1 MNPSEVLG
9 EAAGEAARVA
19 TPLDLTLA
27 TALDLREAWEREI
40 TAVPAARAEAVLVPP
55 RLLSAWAHG
64 APSLAAAGA
73 SLAAADVLV
82 VMVGLISHGA
92 LLLVLAAFPLSLVL
106 RTGAAVSRRWESFLG
121 LIVFES
127 R

>member
-9 EAAGEAARVA
+9 EAAGEAAQV
-19 TPLDLTLA
+19 TTSLDLTLA

-40 TAVPAARAEAVLVPP
+40 AAVPAARAEAVLVPPTPP

-82 VMVGLISHGA
+82 MVGLISLVA
-92 LLLVLAAFPLSLVL
+92 LLLVSVPSLS
-106 RTGAAVSRRWESFLG
+106 RQR
-121 LIVFES
+121 
-127 R
+127 

>member
-40 TAVPAARAEAVLVPP
+40 TAVPAARAEAVLVPN

-92 LLLVLAAFPLSLVL
+92 LLLVLAAFPF
-106 RTGAAVSRRWESFLG
+106 VSRTR
-121 LIVFES
+121 
-127 R
+127 